1 MLAKHPRGLPKDLEE
16 GFGLLDDG
24 GGAGWDLA
32 AQLVSQ
38 EQALGLGFKG
48 LFKCAMSSAAKVD
61 APYGALSIG
70 VVLVRFIHCCLP
82 AVLAACRP
90 STQVAYNP
98 DDRPTASQAL
108 VHPYI
113 TNSPILPVSLSPAG
127 TGTVSVMAQTGA
139 TAAAAAA
146 RSLSSTV
153 GTVSKKVTEAL
164 PAGACVVCV

>member
-16 GFGLLDDG
+16 GFGLLDAD

-32 AQLVSQ
+32 AQLVSVTHA
-38 EQALGLGFKG
+38 EREKWANCCGGVYRPGCVCLRSLPLCCAL
-48 LFKCAMSSAAKVD
+48 
-61 APYGALSIG
+61 
-70 VVLVRFIHCCLP
+70 
-82 AVLAACRP
+82 P
-90 STQVAYNP
+90 SPPPLCQVAYNP

-113 TNSPILPVSLSPAG
+113 TNSPIMPASLSPAG

-164 PAGACVVCV
+164 PAGTRMCLC